1 MKFVRRFLP
10 WIAIFAVGVLVA
22 LTFLHSRHA
31 STQAAKLDASVAE
44 LRNAKQPASLAELER
59 PAPPDEDNA
68 WIKLHAL
75 AGDIAAARQQLTELY
90 PDDEPPK
97 HPLSAEDREKIAA
110 IVSPRTEL
118 FLALDQ
124 ASKCS
129 SFAIT
134 YDYRLP
140 HAKFVEQL
148 MPEINETRD
157 AFRVMRIHV
166 AWQLAQGQRAEA
178 LASTL
183 SMLRLSRLLQQNPL
197 LIWHLTTVACRRF
210 SLECVDDILSS
221 GSLQEEQRREL
232 DAELALHD
240 SHEGYRWA
248 LVSERAASLT
258 ALEELPG
265 AGSWFRRGFA
275 KEAGNQLLAMV
286 DEYLTDLSQP
296 YDQANAFKRLDD
308 SPSGGLNSYAA
319 VVALLRPA
327 FEAAREPNERTIA
340 YSRALR
346 ILNALPATDSSGT
359 PAEPPALDQ
368 LGLPPAAL
376 VDPYSQK
383 PLIVQHTPAGWRVYS
398 IGKNR
403 KDDGGEAE
411 NLADIRAGK

>member
-1 MKFVRRFLP
+1 MRRVLP

-22 LTFLHSRHA
+22 LAFLHSRHA
-31 STQAAKLDASVAE
+31 STQAAKLDASLAE
-44 LRNAKQPASLAELER
+44 LRNAKQPASLSELER
-59 PAPPDEDNA
+59 PAPADEDNA
-68 WIKLHAL
+68 WVKLHAL
-75 AGDIAAARQQLTELY
+75 AGEISTARQQLTELY

-97 HPLSAEDREKIAA
+97 HPLSAEDREKIGA
-110 IVSPRTEL
+110 IVSSRTEL
-118 FLALDQ
+118 FLALDR
-124 ASKCS
+124 ASMSS
-129 SFAIT
+129 SFAIA
-134 YDYRLP
+134 YDYRIP
-140 HAKFVEQL
+140 HVKFVEQL
-148 MPEINETRD
+148 MPEIHETRD
-157 AFRVMRIHV
+157 AFRVMRVHM

-197 LIWHLTTVACRRF
+197 LIWHLTSVACRRL
-210 SLECVDDILSS
+210 SLECIDDILSS
-221 GSLQEEQRREL
+221 GPLQEEQRREL

-248 LVSERAASLT
+248 LVSERAAALT

-286 DEYLTDLSQP
+286 DEYLADLSQP
-296 YDQANAFKRLDD
+296 YDQANAFKRLDE
-308 SPSGGLNSYAA
+308 SPGGGLNAYAA

-327 FEAAREPNERTIA
+327 FEAAREPSERAIA

-376 VDPYSQK
+376 VDPYSLK
-383 PLIVQHTPAGWRVYS
+383 PLIVQRTPAGWRVYS
-398 IGKNR
+398 VGKNR
-403 KDDGGEAE
+403 ADDGGETE